1 MNHIAGVVHSIET
14 KMKNRC
20 RERICRRAYPFSVR
34 RIMKEKRKPTSKP
47 PVKVVVIRKYVG
59 TENME
64 SVFKEIAEDEIEGSI
79 KEWVSDEKK

>member
-1 MNHIAGVVHSIET
+1 
-14 KMKNRC
+14 
-20 RERICRRAYPFSVR
+20 
-34 RIMKEKRKPTSKP
+34 MKENRKPRRKP

-79 KEWVSDEKK
+79 KEWVSDEKKIN

>member
-1 MNHIAGVVHSIET
+1 
-14 KMKNRC
+14 
-20 RERICRRAYPFSVR
+20 
-34 RIMKEKRKPTSKP
+34 MKENRKPRRKP

-79 KEWVSDEKK
+79 KEWVSDEKNKLVSGGRGGIIV